1 MAAVLSNNMND
12 IKQVT
17 FFMEEC
23 RRMGLNV
30 LGPDV
35 NESFYKFT
43 VNENKEIRF
52 GMGAV
57 KGVGKNAV
65 KTIVENRKEK
75 SMILFLI

>member
-1 MAAVLSNNMND
+1 MSD

-43 VNENKEIRF
+43 VNKKQQIRF
-52 GMGAV
+52 GMGAI
-57 KGVGKNAV
+57 KGVGQYAV
-65 KTIVENRKEK
+65 ETIIKNRKESNYLGCWIFEK
-75 SMILFLI
+75 YF